1 MHIAALPWLGSG
13 LKLLCT
19 KLLSIQQHCFW
30 PIMSFCSVEE
40 AIEEIK
46 AGRFIIVLD
55 DENRENEGDLI
66 IAAEKATPE
75 AINFMVSHARG
86 LVCMPMT
93 AERLDELELP
103 LMTLQNTES
112 MQTAFTLSVDARA
125 ATTTGISAFDRA
137 ATVRAL
143 IDPRTRKSDLMTPGH
158 LFPLRGK
165 EGGVLRR
172 SGHTEACID
181 LARLA
186 GLYPAGVICEIMNED
201 GSMARL
207 AELKKFAEKH
217 GLKMLTIES
226 LIRYRMHR
234 ECLIRKVS
242 DVSLPTE
249 YGDFR
254 VIGYES
260 ILDGQCHLA
269 LVAGDPAAPDALV
282 RVHSECLTGDV
293 FSSQRCD
300 CGEQLRRAL
309 RLISQRGN
317 GVLLYMRQEGRGI
330 GLANK
335 LRAYALQDAGSD
347 TVEANHEL
355 GYPADLRDYGIGA
368 QILVD
373 LGVREMR
380 LLTNN
385 PRKVIGLEGYGLKI
399 IERVPLEIEPNS
411 INRRYLETKRDKLHH
426 LLLQNDA
433 P

>member
-1 MHIAALPWLGSG
+1 
-13 LKLLCT
+13 
-19 KLLSIQQHCFW
+19 
-30 PIMSFCSVEE
+30 MSFCSVEE

-66 IAAEKATPE
+66 LAAEKATPE
-75 AINFMVSHARG
+75 AINFMVRHARG
-86 LVCMPMT
+86 LVCIPMIG
-93 AERLDELELP
+93 ERLDELELP

-112 MQTAFTLSVDARA
+112 MQTAFTVSVDARA

-137 ATVRAL
+137 ATVQAL
-143 IDPRTRKSDLMTPGH
+143 INPRTKKSDLMTPGH
-158 LFPLRGK
+158 LFPLRAK

-207 AELKKFAEKH
+207 AELEKFGERH

-226 LIRYRMHR
+226 LIRYRVQR
-234 ECLIRKVS
+234 ECLILKVS
-242 DVSLPTE
+242 DVSLPTD
-249 YGDFR
+249 YGTFR
-254 VIGYES
+254 MIGYES

-399 IERVPLEIEPNS
+399 VERVPLEIEPNS